1 MASKMI
7 SVREEVYKKL
17 LKVKTTNE
25 SFSELFER
33 LLANREKNP
42 LAGFGNANK
51 LPAEY
56 NDLFEESIHESR
68 KIRQERANTRRNEMF
83 KEK

>member
-17 LKVKTTNE
+17 LKVKTNNE

-33 LLANREKNP
+33 LLRNRKKNP
-42 LAGFGNANK
+42 LAGFGNANE
-51 LPAEY
+51 LSAEY
-56 NDLFEESIHESR
+56 NNLFENSIHESR
-68 KIRQERANTRRNEMF
+68 KIHRERANTRRNEMNG
-83 KEK
+83 ER